1 MLTKPMG
8 PVQSIITPAEFA
20 AWVSVDDTD
29 PLIPMLSISA
39 TSAIINHLEME
50 LISRQ
55 RKVIHRHWPTIG
67 TDTSPSLS
75 RPNVFPACVIELPYS
90 VEAVVIDSALIYGD
104 AVTLE
109 AVEDRPFVVPITEP
123 TYSTDDTE
131 IAIDITYTTGYA
143 DIDAVPVDIK
153 QAALTHAA
161 YMYEHRG
168 ECDAMEGLKRSGAAD
183 LIQHYKTNLVVF

>member
-1 MLTKPMG
+1 MLTKPLTAVE
-8 PVQSIITPAEFA
+8 PVITAAEFA

-39 TSAIINHLEME
+39 TSAIINYLEME

-55 RKVIHRHWPTIG
+55 RKVIHRQWPTIG
-67 TDTSPSLS
+67 TDTNPSLS

-90 VEAVVIDSALIYGD
+90 VAAVTIDASLIYGD

-109 AVEDRPFVVPITEP
+109 AVEDKPFVVPIAEP
-123 TYSTDDTE
+123 TYSTDDAET
-131 IAIDITYTTGYA
+131 AIDITYTTGYA
-143 DIDAVPVDIK
+143 DIDAVPTDIK

-183 LIQHYKTNLVVF
+183 LIKHYKTNVVVF